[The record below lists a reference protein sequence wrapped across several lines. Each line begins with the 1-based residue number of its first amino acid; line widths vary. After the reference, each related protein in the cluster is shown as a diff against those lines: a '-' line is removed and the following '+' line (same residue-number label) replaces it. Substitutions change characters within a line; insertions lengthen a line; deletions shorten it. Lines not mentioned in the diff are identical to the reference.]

1 MINQSPSLGSRLC
14 LAKSSN
20 LREAD
25 LVSKCSGTLECTLEF
40 LTAAFFSPSLF
51 SFGSAVG
58 RRLTATI
65 APGPLD
71 LSEAAKLKEVEF
83 RYAGRN
89 IQRLTTTLRT
99 AKSTSLQTIAI
110 TIPHSVTPVNLE
122 WETIRG
128 EWQATSCWTNCG
140 PHVRFAQRSHTKRI
154 GYRKVLKSLFQVCYR
169 SSRVRGSST
178 GSECVV
184 DDPNGNVIDTVDIA
198 LERRMCAVFAQSL
211 GSLILGDGFGAGA
224 LRNRW
229 ALKMGQRE
237 QELV

>member
-1 MINQSPSLGSRLC
+1 MFSVSLGSRLC

-110 TIPHSVTPVNLE
+110 TIPQCHPGQPGTGNDPWGMAGDQLLDQLWTPCS
-122 WETIRG
+122 I
-128 EWQATSCWTNCG
+128 C
-140 PHVRFAQRSHTKRI
+140 PK
-154 GYRKVLKSLFQVCYR
+154 
-169 SSRVRGSST
+169 
-178 GSECVV
+178 
-184 DDPNGNVIDTVDIA
+184 IA
-198 LERRMCAVFAQSL
+198 YKEDWVPK
-211 GSLILGDGFGAGA
+211 GF
-224 LRNRW
+224 
-229 ALKMGQRE
+229 E
-237 QELV
+237 ELVSGLLPKLASKGAVNGV